1 MKKNTLALTTL
12 LTINEVNSGE
22 IERLAR
28 SLELKKSNADF
39 VTKYNGNNVRAGHYR
54 LNMGNRDK
62 IYGSRRR
69 NMVRG
74 NMIRR

>member
-1 MKKNTLALTTL
+1 MKKNKLALTTL
-12 LTINEVNSGE
+12 LTINGVNLGE

-28 SLELKKSNADF
+28 SLELKKSNADL
-39 VTKYNGNNVRAGHYR
+39 VTKYNGNNVGAGHYR
-54 LNMGNRDK
+54 LNTDNRDK

-74 NMIRR
+74 NTIRR

>member
-1 MKKNTLALTTL
+1 MKKNILALTTL
-12 LTINEVNSGE
+12 LAINEFNSGE

-28 SLELKKSNADF
+28 SLELRKSDADSG
-39 VTKYNGNNVRAGHYR
+39 TRYNSNNVGAGHYR
-54 LNMGNRDK
+54 LNTDNRSQ